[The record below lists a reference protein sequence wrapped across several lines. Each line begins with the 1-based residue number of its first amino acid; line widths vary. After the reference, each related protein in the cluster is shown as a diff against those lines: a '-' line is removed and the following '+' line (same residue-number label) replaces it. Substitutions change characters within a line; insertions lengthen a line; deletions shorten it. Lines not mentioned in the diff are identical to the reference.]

1 MKRLFVSFVIAQVLM
16 VAVVVKA
23 ENPVGVITEVK
34 GQVQIK
40 RTGKGAW
47 QPARVNMPVY
57 AGDVLR
63 TGSNGKVVV
72 WTPTGRAQTLG
83 PKKTVS
89 VNPVKGVRDSL
100 WREVWGSFVSRMK
113 SNFSEENLAT
123 VAAARTPVSLPAKNR
138 LVLLSPRNTKV
149 LEERPTFVWTDVEN
163 AKGYRVMVGFFDD
176 DKRVWET
183 VVNRNSLR
191 YPDDAP
197 ELKPGKVYI
206 WQVEAIGVPNASESA
221 WFAVLHPAEARDIK
235 FALQQLRS
243 KAPDFIAYSLVAA
256 SFLESRGCYS
266 EAISNLKFALKQS
279 PHQPEPRFLLA
290 NLYENIGLSEHAQQM
305 RAEARAGLSSIRS
318 LGWQVAATR

>member
-1 MKRLFVSFVIAQVLM
+1 MRRLFVSFVIAQVLM
-16 VAVVVKA
+16 VAVAAKA

-40 RTGKGAW
+40 RAGKGSW

-63 TGSNGKVVV
+63 TGSNGRVVV
-72 WTPTGRAQTLG
+72 WTPTGRAQSLG

-89 VNPVKGVRDSL
+89 INPVKSPRDSL

-113 SNFSEENLAT
+113 ANFSEENLAT
-123 VAAARTPVSLPAKNR
+123 VAAARAPISLPAKNR

-149 LEERPTFVWTDVEN
+149 LEERPTFVWTEVEN
-163 AKGYRVMVGFFDD
+163 AEGYRVTVGFFDD
-176 DKRVWET
+176 EKRVWET

-197 ELKPGKVYI
+197 ELKPDKIYI

-221 WFAVLHPAEARDIK
+221 WFAVLHPAEVRDIK

-243 KAPDFIAYSLVAA
+243 KTPDFVAYSLAAA
-256 SFLESRGCYS
+256 SFLELRGCYS
-266 EAISNLKFALKQS
+266 EAISILKASLKQS

-290 NLYENIGLSEHAQQM
+290 SLYETVGLSEHAQQM
-305 RAEARAGLSSIRS
+305 RAEARSGISSARS

>member
-40 RTGKGAW
+40 RAGKGAW

-266 EAISNLKFALKQS
+266 EAISNLKVALKQS

-305 RAEARAGLSSIRS
+305 RAEARAGLSSVRS
-318 LGWQVAATR
+318 LGWQVAATH

>member
-1 MKRLFVSFVIAQVLM
+1 VKRLFVSFVIAQVLL
-16 VAVVVKA
+16 VAAAVKA

-40 RTGKGAW
+40 RAGKSVW
-47 QPARVNMPVY
+47 QPAKVNMPVY

-89 VNPVKGVRDSL
+89 INPVRVARDSL
-100 WREVWGSFVSRMK
+100 WREIWGSFVNRMK
-113 SNFSEENLAT
+113 STFSEENLTT
-123 VAAARTPVSLPAKNR
+123 VAAARAPTSLPTKNR

-149 LEERPTFVWTDVEN
+149 LEERPTFVWTEVEN
-163 AKGYRVMVGFFDD
+163 AKGYRVTVGFFDGE
-176 DKRVWET
+176 KRVWEI

-197 ELKPGKVYI
+197 ELKPDKIYI

-235 FALQQLRS
+235 FALQQLRN
-243 KAPDFIAYSLVAA
+243 KAPDFVAYSLAAA

-266 EAISNLKFALKQS
+266 EAISVLKAALKQS

-290 NLYENIGLSEHAQQM
+290 SLYETVRLPEHAQQT
-305 RAEARAGLSSIRS
+305 RAEARTGLPSVRS

>member
-1 MKRLFVSFVIAQVLM
+1 MKRLLVGFVIAQVLM
-16 VAVVVKA
+16 VAVAAKA

-40 RTGKGAW
+40 RAGKSSW

-63 TGSNGKVVV
+63 TGSNGRVVV
-72 WTPTGRAQTLG
+72 WTPTGRAQSLG

-89 VNPVKGVRDSL
+89 INPVKSPRDSL

-113 SNFSEENLAT
+113 TNFSEENLAT

-149 LEERPTFVWTDVEN
+149 LEERPTFVWTEVEN
-163 AKGYRVMVGFFDD
+163 AKGYRVTVGFFDD
-176 DKRVWET
+176 EKRVWET

-197 ELKPGKVYI
+197 ELKPGKIYI

-235 FALQQLRS
+235 FALQQLKN
-243 KAPDFIAYSLVAA
+243 KAPDFMAYSLAAA
-256 SFLESRGCYS
+256 SFLESHGCYS
-266 EAISNLKFALKQS
+266 EAISILKAALKQY
-279 PHQPEPRFLLA
+279 PHQPEPRFSLA
-290 NLYENIGLSEHAQQM
+290 SLYETIGLPEHAQQM
-305 RAEARAGLSSIRS
+305 RAEARSGISSVRS
-318 LGWQVAATR
+318 LGWQVAATH

>member
-1 MKRLFVSFVIAQVLM
+1 
-16 VAVVVKA
+16 
-23 ENPVGVITEVK
+23 
-34 GQVQIK
+34 
-40 RTGKGAW
+40 
-47 QPARVNMPVY
+47 
-57 AGDVLR
+57 
-63 TGSNGKVVV
+63 
-72 WTPTGRAQTLG
+72 
-83 PKKTVS
+83 
-89 VNPVKGVRDSL
+89 
-100 WREVWGSFVSRMK
+100 
-113 SNFSEENLAT
+113 
-123 VAAARTPVSLPAKNR
+123 
-138 LVLLSPRNTKV
+138 
-149 LEERPTFVWTDVEN
+149 
-163 AKGYRVMVGFFDD
+163 
-176 DKRVWET
+176 

-266 EAISNLKFALKQS
+266 EAISNLKVALKQS

-305 RAEARAGLSSIRS
+305 RAEARAGLSSVRS
-318 LGWQVAATR
+318 LGWQVAATH

>member
-1 MKRLFVSFVIAQVLM
+1 VRRLFVGFVIAQVLV
-16 VAVVVKA
+16 VAAAVMA

-40 RTGKGAW
+40 RAGKSAW
-47 QPARVNMPVY
+47 LPARVNMPVY

-89 VNPVKGVRDSL
+89 INPVKGTRDSL
-100 WREVWGSFVSRMK
+100 WREVWGSFVNRMK
-113 SNFSEENLAT
+113 SNFSDENLAT
-123 VAAARTPVSLPAKNR
+123 VAAARASISLPAKNQ
-138 LVLLSPRNTKV
+138 LALLSPRNTKV

-163 AKGYRVMVGFFDD
+163 AKGYRVTVGFFDD

-183 VVNRNSLR
+183 VVSQNSLH
-191 YPDDAP
+191 YPSDAP
-197 ELKPGKVYI
+197 ELKPGRVYI
-206 WQVEAIGVPNASESA
+206 WQVEAIGVPNAKESA
-221 WFAVLHPAEARDIK
+221 WFVVLHPAEARDIK

-243 KAPDFIAYSLVAA
+243 KAPDFIAYSLAAA

-266 EAISNLKFALKQS
+266 EAISILKTTLKRF
-279 PHQPEPRFLLA
+279 PNQPEPKVLLA
-290 NLYENIGLSEHAQQM
+290 NLYETVGLSEHAQQA
-305 RAEARAGLSSIRS
+305 RAEARVGLTLVRS
-318 LGWQVAATR
+318 LGWQVAATH

>member
-1 MKRLFVSFVIAQVLM
+1 MRRSFVSFVIAQVLM
-16 VAVVVKA
+16 VVVAVKA

-34 GQVQIK
+34 GEVQIK
-40 RTGKGAW
+40 RAGKGSW
-47 QPARVNMPVY
+47 QPVKVNMPVY

-63 TGSNGKVVV
+63 AGSNGKVVV
-72 WTPTGRAQTLG
+72 WMPTGRAQTLG

-89 VNPVKGVRDSL
+89 INPVRSTRDSL
-100 WREVWGSFVSRMK
+100 WREIWGSFVNRMK
-113 SNFSEENLAT
+113 SNFSDENLAT
-123 VAAARTPVSLPAKNR
+123 VAAARAPVSLPAKNK
-138 LVLLSPRNTKV
+138 LALLSPRNTKV
-149 LEERPTFVWTDVEN
+149 LEERPTFMWTEVEN
-163 AKGYRVMVGFFDD
+163 AKGYRVAVGFFDD

-183 VVNRNSLR
+183 VVSQNSLN
-191 YPDDAP
+191 YPSDAP
-197 ELKPGKVYI
+197 ELKPGRVYI
-206 WQVEAIGVPNASESA
+206 WQVEAIGVPNAKESA
-221 WFAVLHPAEARDIK
+221 WFVVLHPAEVRDIK

-266 EAISNLKFALKQS
+266 EAISTLKAALKQS

-305 RAEARAGLSSIRS
+305 RVEARAKLSSVRS

>member
-1 MKRLFVSFVIAQVLM
+1 MRRLFVGFVIAQVLV
-16 VAVVVKA
+16 VAAAAVA

-40 RTGKGAW
+40 RAGKSAW
-47 QPARVNMPVY
+47 LPARVNMPVY

-89 VNPVKGVRDSL
+89 INPVRGTRDSL
-100 WREVWGSFVSRMK
+100 WREVWGSFVNRMK
-113 SNFSEENLAT
+113 SNFSDENLAT
-123 VAAARTPVSLPAKNR
+123 VAAARASISLPAKNR

-149 LEERPTFVWTDVEN
+149 LEERPTFVWTEVEN
-163 AKGYRVMVGFFDD
+163 AKGYRVTVGFFDD

-183 VVNRNSLR
+183 VVSQNSLH
-191 YPDDAP
+191 YPSDAP
-197 ELKPGKVYI
+197 ELKPGRVYI
-206 WQVEAIGVPNASESA
+206 WQVEAIGVPNAKESA
-221 WFAVLHPAEARDIK
+221 WFVILHPAEARDIK

-243 KAPDFIAYSLVAA
+243 KAPDFIAYSLAAA

-266 EAISNLKFALKQS
+266 EAISILKTALKRF
-279 PHQPEPRFLLA
+279 PNQPEPKVLLA
-290 NLYENIGLSEHAQQM
+290 NLYETIGLSEHAQQA
-305 RAEARAGLSSIRS
+305 RAEARVGLTSVRS